1 MCLLFIHLFPCAD
14 QSSSSV
20 APAVK
25 LGSCLSMDG
34 RRHENGQSWHDGC
47 RDCYC
52 HAGREMCALISCP
65 VPPCDNPTIRPGH
78 CCPTCP
84 GESTLQHTYNL
95 RRYSKDAFYML
106 KYRLSLTQKSPVP
119 ISQSWARRPCV
130 WPRVESTLWRA
141 RRGTLTPALSAPATA
156 AVCSVRR
163 RCARPCSAT
172 VQSERRIPAALTVQ
186 VRLYIWKRSSG
197 LL

>member
-1 MCLLFIHLFPCAD
+1 MQMWYPMTCSCYRSEVRITDDWFKLVRVDAFFFQLMCLLFIYWFLRAD

-84 GESTLQHTYNL
+84 GEPTLQHTCITISIDTSRWIL
-95 RRYSKDAFYML
+95 HVKLFIISFRR
-106 KYRLSLTQKSPVP
+106 
-119 ISQSWARRPCV
+119 
-130 WPRVESTLWRA
+130 
-141 RRGTLTPALSAPATA
+141 
-156 AVCSVRR
+156 
-163 RCARPCSAT
+163 
-172 VQSERRIPAALTVQ
+172 VQFP
-186 VRLYIWKRSSG
+186 
-197 LL
+197 